1 MKSLLS
7 HKRNPD
13 DKIEKIL
20 ENIEKKNVVENE
32 EKKIGKLKM
41 IIIIIMKK
49 MEIKIMILIKKKKK
63 IKKKKRKKKKRKE

>member
-20 ENIEKKNVVENE
+20 ENIEKKDVVENE
-32 EKKIGKLKM
+32 EKKKYGN
-41 IIIIIMKK
+41 
-49 MEIKIMILIKKKKK
+49 
-63 IKKKKRKKKKRKE
+63 